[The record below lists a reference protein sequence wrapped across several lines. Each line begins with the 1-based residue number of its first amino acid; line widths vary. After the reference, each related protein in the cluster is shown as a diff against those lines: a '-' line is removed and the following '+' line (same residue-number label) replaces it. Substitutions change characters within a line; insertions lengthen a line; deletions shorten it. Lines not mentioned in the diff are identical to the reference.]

1 MRTDVSDL
9 YEFYRSS
16 LGRVAQRTLRRRL
29 RETWPDVSGLTVV
42 GLGYA
47 APFLAPFRDEAA
59 CCIAAMPA
67 TQGVMR
73 WPADGANAA
82 LLAEEVE
89 LPFPNMSVDRMI
101 LVHAVET
108 AEQLRP
114 MMREVW
120 RVLTGNGRIL
130 VIVPNRRGLWARFD
144 NNPFGSGRPY
154 SASQLRRLMRDTL
167 FTPLRSA
174 NALYVPPS
182 RWRMML
188 TGMDAW
194 EKVGAVWFPRFGGVV
209 MVEATKQ
216 VYATPRPMARARR
229 LGYAPRPQAVLP
241 PAPVPGLPSDHG
253 SDRGASLCS
262 PPTAFGRIVP
272 DRRSESTE
280 TTDD

>member
-16 LGRVAQRTLRRRL
+16 LGRAAQRTLRRRL
-29 RETWPDVSGLTVV
+29 REIWPNVTGMTVV

-47 APFLAPFRDEAA
+47 SPFLAPFRDEAT

-82 LLAEEVE
+82 LLAEEVD

-120 RVLTGNGRIL
+120 RVLTGNGRII

-167 FTPLRSA
+167 FTPLRST
-174 NALYVPPS
+174 NGLYAPPG
-182 RWRMML
+182 RWRML
-188 TGMDAW
+188 LAGMEAW
-194 EKVGAVWFPRFGGVV
+194 ERLGAGWFPRFGGVV

-216 VYATPRPMARARR
+216 VYATPRAVAKSRR

-241 PAPVPGLPSDHG
+241 PSTVPGLPSGRG
-253 SDRGASLCS
+253 SDPGPPLCS
-262 PPTAFGRIVP
+262 PPTAFGRTVP
-272 DRRSESTE
+272 DPSSDFTE
-280 TTDD
+280 R